1 MVDNVFETPTLDK
14 MSLRRS
20 LWRARMAARAIH
32 GRINFTEPERSAT
45 AFLRDQVRASL
56 WDTARTEI
64 EGCPVYLV
72 DSDWQSAVLKNDPCV
87 LCVEDSVMMADVLD
101 VHDPLEVM
109 ALRSSALTIER
120 LRSLCPAGMRD
131 KTVFL
136 EV

>member
-20 LWRARMAARAIH
+20 LWRTRMAARAIH
-32 GRINFTEPERSAT
+32 DRINFTEPERSAT

-64 EGCPVYLV
+64 KGCPVYLV
-72 DSDWQSAVLKNDPCV
+72 DSDWQSAVLKSDPCV
-87 LCVEDSVMMADVLD
+87 LCVEDSVMMADVLE
-101 VHDPLEVM
+101 VPDPLEVM